1 MNHPDEELRKVVAL
15 FRYGLIADVL
25 RVPLGSREI
34 RRTLHEKAQR
44 SCTTPNPCRR
54 RPILRL
60 TPGLCPASP
69 AIAISRWTALRH
81 QSGRREQRASLRRP
95 PGRTSRAELPA
106 GSPGR
111 RHTECRARER
121 RLPSSRHHE
130 PAPRCQTRGA
140 PDREAAKCRSYGRS
154 VASFYNVERPHSAL
168 DGRTPAEA
176 CGYDGQAAARLAH
189 IPTGATAA
197 TGRSTQGDA
206 GGLRRTGIHL
216 GSAAR
221 LSEKARPLQTNRNGA
236 HMLPVYVINLD
247 RRPDRW
253 ATISENLARL
263 DLAAERITAV
273 DARAL
278 PPQSAKIDLGAVACA
293 RSHAIAM
300 TRLLDSSAPAALI
313 LEDDVEVGTDTPA
326 LLESTDWW
334 PPGAKVVRLE
344 VQGKHPQQLW
354 RRGGQTP
361 TGRALHKLERW
372 GNCAGAYLI
381 NRHCLNPVMPQ
392 DHILFDHRISLLARA
407 LRTFQ
412 IVPGRHRRNRTPTCT
427 ATAKRPSCED

>member
-1 MNHPDEELRKVVAL
+1 
-15 FRYGLIADVL
+15 
-25 RVPLGSREI
+25 
-34 RRTLHEKAQR
+34 
-44 SCTTPNPCRR
+44 
-54 RPILRL
+54 
-60 TPGLCPASP
+60 
-69 AIAISRWTALRH
+69 
-81 QSGRREQRASLRRP
+81 
-95 PGRTSRAELPA
+95 
-106 GSPGR
+106 
-111 RHTECRARER
+111 
-121 RLPSSRHHE
+121 
-130 PAPRCQTRGA
+130 
-140 PDREAAKCRSYGRS
+140 
-154 VASFYNVERPHSAL
+154 
-168 DGRTPAEA
+168 
-176 CGYDGQAAARLAH
+176 
-189 IPTGATAA
+189 
-197 TGRSTQGDA
+197 
-206 GGLRRTGIHL
+206 
-216 GSAAR
+216 
-221 LSEKARPLQTNRNGA
+221 
-236 HMLPVYVINLD
+236 MLPVYVINLD

-300 TRLLDSSAPAALI
+300 TRLLDSSAPASLI
-313 LEDDVEVGTDTPA
+313 LEDDVEVATDTPA

-381 NRHCLNPVMPQ
+381 NREGAQMALPHCLNPVMPQ

-412 IVPGRHRRNRTPTCT
+412 IVPGMATQKESDSDLYGYREAAELRGLKRHGARLKHALHSLPYKTKLQYWKLRGWVRPRRVDYHATPN
-427 ATAKRPSCED
+427 S